1 MQRFINQWQT
11 SLIATLAPGGLS
23 MRIGSAVAARL
34 SFEGGTWYKVT
45 LTNAGRTAWE
55 IVKVTGGADGVL
67 DIERGEEG
75 TQPAEWPA
83 GSVVF
88 IELTAEAV
96 NTLLAQ
102 LAASQLAI
110 AQVEDRAAALEGAV
124 NTLLA
129 QLAASQLAIE
139 QLQNRVAAL
148 ESGNP
153 PSGPDNALV
162 DRDGRT
168 LTDQGGNALVVG

>member
-55 IVKVTGGADGVL
+55 IVKVTGGDGVL